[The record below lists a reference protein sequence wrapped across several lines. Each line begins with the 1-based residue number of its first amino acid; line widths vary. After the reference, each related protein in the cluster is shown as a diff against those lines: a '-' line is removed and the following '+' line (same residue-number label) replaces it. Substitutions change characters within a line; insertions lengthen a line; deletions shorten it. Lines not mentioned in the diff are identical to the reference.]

1 MARILVV
8 DDSLTSRGIA
18 LRLIGELHEVTVL
31 GSGPEALAR
40 IAQGGIDL
48 VLLDL
53 LMPGM
58 DGQTVLAELKKRGE
72 GLPVV
77 VMTADIQASTRERI
91 LALGAVGMVNKP
103 LTREK
108 LVAAIDSALGGSRL
122 DA

>member
-18 LRLIGELHEVTVL
+18 LRMIGHLHEVIAL

-58 DGQTVLAELKKRGE
+58 DGQTVLAELRRRGE

-77 VMTADIQASTRERI
+77 VMTADIQASTKERT

-103 LTREK
+103 LTQEK
-108 LVAAIDSALGGSRL
+108 LVAAIDAALAGGK
-122 DA
+122 A